1 MLPETALRSDGEG
14 RSADGIHNS
23 RSFRRANPMFWI
35 FSRRK
40 VEEIELA
47 NQLRDLKTLR
57 VTGRGSVSVDPKEIY
72 RQKAEKTTAS
82 MLG

>member
-1 MLPETALRSDGEG
+1 
-14 RSADGIHNS
+14 
-23 RSFRRANPMFWI
+23 MFWI

-57 VTGRGSVSVDPKEIY
+57 VTGRGGVSVDPKEIY